1 MEFRIEKDSLG
12 EKQIPGNVYWG
23 IHTQRALEN
32 FALSGRK
39 VSWPLVRAIVMVKKA
54 ACQANRELGFLTE
67 AKAVTIIAACDE
79 ILAGQWSD
87 QFPLDALQGGAGTS
101 TNMNVNEVIANRASE
116 LSGGKPGDYSLIH
129 PLVDVNLHQ
138 STNDVYP
145 TALKV
150 AVIFGLR
157 ELSPAAAQLQGELQ
171 KKEKEF
177 AEIVKI
183 GRTEMQEA
191 VPLTLGA
198 EFSAFAEAVARDR
211 WRTFKCEERIRV
223 VNIGGTAV
231 GTGLTAPRSYIFLV
245 IDKLRELT
253 GLGISRAENA
263 VDQTANSDTFVEVA
277 GILKA
282 QAVSLIKISNDLRLL
297 NLLGEIELPKAQVG
311 SSIMP
316 GKINP
321 VILEA
326 VIQAGLKVIAADNLV
341 TASAVRSNLQI
352 NEFLPLLAESLLEAV
367 ELLTGTCQMLARHV
381 AGIKADPE
389 KCREYLSH
397 SPTLITA
404 FLPVLSYDQAS
415 LLLAEWQA
423 DRQTSF
429 REFLNKKLG
438 RDLVDKT
445 LSPYNLSALGYAD
458 EQNT

>member
-1 MEFRIEKDSLG
+1 VKNRVEKDALG
-12 EKQIPGNVYWG
+12 EKQLPENAFWG

-32 FALSGRK
+32 FNIGTAKVNPALIQA
-39 VSWPLVRAIVMVKKA
+39 LILVKKA
-54 ACQANRELGFLTE
+54 ACQSNLELGFLPTV
-67 AKAVTIIAACDE
+67 KAQAIIAACDE
-79 ILAGQWSD
+79 ILAGKLTD

-116 LSGGKPGDYSLIH
+116 LSGGKPGDYLIN
-129 PLVDVNLHQ
+129 PLADVNLHQ

-150 AVIFGLR
+150 AVIFGLK
-157 ELSPAAAQLQGELQ
+157 ELSQAAAQLQGEFQ

-223 VNIGGTAV
+223 VNMGGTAV
-231 GTGLTAPRSYIFLV
+231 GTGLAAPRKYIFLV
-245 IDKLRELT
+245 IDKLRDLT
-253 GLGISRAENA
+253 GLGISRAENG
-263 VDQTANSDTFVEVA
+263 VDQTANSDSFVEVS

-282 QAVSLIKISNDLRLL
+282 QAVNLVKISNDLRLL
-297 NLLGEIELPKAQVG
+297 NLLGEIELPKVQVG

-326 VIQAGLKVIAADNLV
+326 AIQAGLKAIAADSLV
-341 TASAVRSNLQI
+341 TAAAARSSLQI
-352 NEFLPLLAESLLEAV
+352 NEFLPLLADSLLEEI
-367 ELLTGTCQMLARHV
+367 ELLTRTCLMLAKHIP
-381 AGIKADPE
+381 GITANPV
-389 KCREYLSH
+389 KCLEYLEN
-397 SPTLITA
+397 SPTLVTA
-404 FLPVLSYDQAS
+404 FLPVLGYDRAGV
-415 LLLAEWQA
+415 LLAEWQK
-423 DRQTSF
+423 DRKLSF
-429 REFLNKKLG
+429 REFLNQKLG
-438 RDLVDKT
+438 RELVDKT
-445 LSPYNLSALGYAD
+445 LSPNNLTALGYPD
-458 EQNT
+458 EKNS